1 MLPRYRPLRWPFFG
15 AIPGSSFLP
24 ALLLNDLLPLLVL
37 LGLSALF
44 SGAETAIFSLQEMEL
59 DEMGQLKG
67 APRVATSL
75 ARRPNRTLITLLLS
89 NMVVNVL
96 FATLATAIFLRVM
109 GPIGMTISIP
119 VVTAVLLLFGE
130 IVPKTIGLRGSRRI
144 ATAVAPLVEFL
155 ARFLYPVRILME
167 FVTSRFDTSKLP
179 SRLSRSELGTLLRIA
194 GEEGLFSA
202 FETKVLSSALLL
214 GDTPIERLLRPRVEV
229 VGVER
234 TASFQEAVEIFEKSG
249 YSRLPVYEDTLDHVV
264 GVLYLKDLL
273 TARDPEQSRGV
284 EEFMHEPFFVPQ
296 SKAADELFAEFQSL
310 RVHFAVVV
318 GEHGGM
324 EGIVTM
330 EDLAEEL
337 VGQIGDESDVV
348 KVRLEVLAHDTW
360 RVDAGIELEELGEA
374 LGVSLGEGLDAVT
387 LAGFLGET
395 LGRVPQAG
403 DVLEHE
409 GLRFR
414 VLTAR
419 PNRPLLVRVT
429 RRGRRVR

>member
-1 MLPRYRPLRWPFFG
+1 
-15 AIPGSSFLP
+15 LP

-44 SGAETAIFSLQEMEL
+44 SGAETAIFSLQEMDL

-130 IVPKTIGLRGSRRI
+130 IVPKTIGLRGSRRF
-144 ATAVAPLVEFL
+144 ATAIAPLVESL
-155 ARFLYPVRILME
+155 ARLLYPVRILME

-214 GDTPIERLLRPRVEV
+214 GDTPVERLLRPRVEV

-234 TASFQEAVEIFEKSG
+234 SATFGEAVEIFEKSG

-273 TARDPEQSRGV
+273 TARDAEPSRGV
-284 EEFMHEPFFVPQ
+284 VEFMHEPFFVPQ

-348 KVRLEVLAHDTW
+348 KVRLEVLAHNTW

-374 LGVSLGEGLDAVT
+374 LGMTIGAGLDAVT

-429 RRGRRVR
+429 RHGRPSR